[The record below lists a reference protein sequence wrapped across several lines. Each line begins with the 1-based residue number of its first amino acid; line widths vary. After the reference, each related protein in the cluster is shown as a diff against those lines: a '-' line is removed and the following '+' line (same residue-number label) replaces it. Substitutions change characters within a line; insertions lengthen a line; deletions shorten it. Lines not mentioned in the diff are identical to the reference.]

1 MTGRVF
7 NMDMERARRRP
18 FASPPSSRDG
28 LARVFVMEP
37 EAVTPLEPRRESW
50 LLRTGRGLATAA
62 LYAVV
67 RACPLSWFNREE
79 K

>member
-37 EAVTPLEPRRESW
+37 EAVAPLEPPSSTKPG
-50 LLRTGRGLATAA
+50 LLRRGAFA
-62 LYAVV
+62 LLTCGFMVWMA
-67 RACPLSWFNREE
+67 LTEE
-79 K
+79 RR

>member
-18 FASPPSSRDG
+18 FASPPSSRDS

-37 EAVTPLEPRRESW
+37 EAVAPLEPPSSTKPG
-50 LLRTGRGLATAA
+50 LLRRGAFA
-62 LYAVV
+62 LLTCGFMVWMA
-67 RACPLSWFNREE
+67 LTEE
-79 K
+79 RR